1 MKEKDQGVR
10 GGSKTMDYADMD
22 RRIGVGLFGLVIL
35 GLCVCFAAG
44 QEQGDERALEEA
56 LQRRREAAQ
65 EAGRQAQ
72 EEAFQRSLERSP
84 NLRAFYEQMGRGGN
98 IQDSM
103 KAMQD
108 WQRQQSLMNLKNQLA
123 VSDEEW
129 KVIQPR
135 LERVYLL
142 RHPPGSVTN
151 EDTSASAMATRLTKE
166 LWELLNN
173 KEAKAEEIQVKLTAL
188 RNAKEK
194 VRQELTKAK
203 QELRKLM
210 TVRQEAVLVLSDLLD

>member
-1 MKEKDQGVR
+1 
-10 GGSKTMDYADMD
+10 MDYADMD